1 MIKFSSVTKLVLR
14 QPVRYFVNDKFFK
27 ERDEAA
33 EKVYLSQQES
43 KYMLQF
49 RVKYE
54 KTFVKT
60 HRRQETR
67 PN

>member
-1 MIKFSSVTKLVLR
+1 MIKLSSVTKLVLR

-43 KYMLQF
+43 KYMSIQN
-49 RVKYE
+49 KI
-54 KTFVKT
+54 
-60 HRRQETR
+60 
-67 PN
+67 